1 MAATLDE
8 VLTLAKSTH
17 ALSQEQLS
25 RILALAPTMGE
36 ADLEKMKS
44 MLMGVQEAE
53 EKDMKAKIYVLKN
66 AAAAQAG
73 WQADKSRQAL
83 QQKESSQLN
92 TDAAQ
97 AEALIKTI

>member
-36 ADLEKMKS
+36 SDLERLKTT
-44 MLMGVQEAE
+44 LMGVQTAE
-53 EKDMKAKIYVLKN
+53 ENSAKAQLAVYKEASL
-66 AAAAQAG
+66 AQTQWRFENQTKG
-73 WQADKSRQAL
+73 L
-83 QQKESSQLN
+83 QQEEAKEVLQ
-92 TDAAQ
+92 DAATADQ
-97 AEALIKTI
+97 LISNL